1 MCWIF
6 PFIDMHPTTCSFS
19 LQHNQ
24 IWTRSFAFCTVRV
37 AIWLLCQHSM
47 MINSHD
53 SFSRKPEIF
62 ISSTGKH
69 GQCDFASVAAL
80 FVAFTKWVISRLHPS
95 LTEADCTL
103 CSHREDN
110 QQPAQKARLT
120 QLLLQSVWWQYNVLR
135 RLYLHGRHSLCV
147 TLPLK
152 LLPYWDFCLFVLF
165 CIVFFFLEFGS
176 FPCQT
181 PFLISIKHW
190 PCWLLCQN
198 FKETPLFL
206 NDVVLAKFFYVN

>member
-165 CIVFFFLEFGS
+165 CIVFKEVKWYDKKKCVWGGLFSLSYMSSLVLEDS
-176 FPCQT
+176 WMVKKKMEKKVK
-181 PFLISIKHW
+181 L
-190 PCWLLCQN
+190 
-198 FKETPLFL
+198 
-206 NDVVLAKFFYVN
+206 